1 MRSIGNPYPFD
12 VDTLT
17 ADYLSLARSLARPYQ
32 RRKPWL
38 HDDLE
43 SAACYGLFRAA
54 QIFDPARNVKFAT
67 FARYFI
73 LGRLRQV
80 YRRSAPALLPPYVIV
95 AAGDRSDNIPDDPAA
110 DFERLIAC
118 VPARH
123 REILRLIYR
132 DGLSQVKAAQEMGE
146 SRWNVALILKESLA
160 VIAWWHRFGP
170 PIGAVGGRRYGSDCN
185 GILARSRASR

>member
-1 MRSIGNPYPFD
+1 MGSSDNKSPPD

-17 ADYLSLARSLARPYQ
+17 ADYLPLARSLARPYQ

-54 QIFDPARNVKFAT
+54 LHYDPGTRARFGT

-73 LGRLRQV
+73 VGRLRQV
-80 YRRSAPALLPPYVIV
+80 YRRSAPALLPPHVIV
-95 AAGDRSDNIPDDPAA
+95 VAGERTDHIPDDPVA

-132 DGLSQVKAAQEMGE
+132 DGLTHAEAG
-146 SRWNVALILKESLA
+146 SRLDLCPARVNTQKHEALA
-160 VIAWWHRFGP
+160 TIAWFHRLDRH
-170 PIGAVGGRRYGSDCN
+170 A
-185 GILARSRASR
+185 ARSSVSTQRTPACAGGPE